1 MEMRSLGA
9 SGPPISV
16 LGYGAWI
23 TGADTASTTFDAAG
37 VERAIRTALE
47 ADVTWIDTA
56 EIYAAG
62 ASEEI
67 VGRLVAPVRDDVVVV
82 TKVAPTEAGSGMR
95 PENIRRAIH
104 GSLRRLGTDRIDLY
118 LLHWYDAAAPIEETW
133 GAMSGLVEDGLARS
147 IGVSN
152 FGEDLIR
159 RCMSVAPVHAVQ
171 NQLSLLHRDDEGLAV
186 RLSAQGIAFLAYGA
200 LAFGL
205 LSGRVTTNTQL
216 PPSDWRAG
224 RFARYESNYYEE
236 LFAPGRI
243 ERSQAFAR
251 GLGVLA
257 DAVGVPAP
265 VLAVRWVIDRPGVTA
280 TIIGSLDP
288 EHIRTNA
295 RAGTVRLDAETSRAI
310 AVLLDRYHRD
320 LRAGKEPEPWR
331 IRSASTND

>member
-16 LGYGAWI
+16 LGYGAWV

-47 ADVTWIDTA
+47 AGVTWIDTA

-67 VGRLVAPVRDDVVVV
+67 VGRSVAPIRDDVLVV

-95 PENIRRAIH
+95 PEDIRRAIH

-118 LLHWYDAAAPIEETW
+118 LLHWQDAAVPIEDTW
-133 GAMSGLVEDGLARS
+133 GAMNGLFEDGLARS

-159 RCMSVAPVHAVQ
+159 RCMSVAPVHAIQ
-171 NQLSLLHRDDEGLAV
+171 NQLSLLHRDDEELAV
-186 RLSAQGIAFLAYGA
+186 RLSTQGIAFLAYGA

-205 LSGRVTTNTQL
+205 LSGRVTTDTQL

-243 ERSQAFAR
+243 ERGQAFAR
-251 GLGVLA
+251 GLAMLA

-295 RAGTVRLDAETSRAI
+295 RAGTVRLDAQTSRAI
-310 AVLLDRYHRD
+310 AGLLERHKRD
-320 LRAGKEPEPWR
+320 LRAGEEGEPWR